1 MNNDLVEYP
10 LARLRDASAEQ
21 GHIDPEVKRKYLERL
36 EELSQMLESG
46 VATFETMRK
55 SCASLRP
62 DGDLVTKTCP
72 NLPLDLAQDL
82 TDPSGCK
89 CSVFTDSMC
98 SVSLRESAYPVMLN
112 AQRMRTSIQGELDA
126 LRGASSASTTTS
138 T

>member
-1 MNNDLVEYP
+1 MNNDQVEGC
-10 LARLRDASAEQ
+10 LGMLRHAAEQ
-21 GHIDPEVKRKYLERL
+21 GRGDPAAEKKYLERL
-36 EELSQMLESG
+36 EELLQTLESG
-46 VATFETMRK
+46 VATFEPMRK

-62 DGDLVTKTCP
+62 DGDLVTKNCP

-89 CSVFTDSMC
+89 CNIFAGSMC

-112 AQRMRTSIQGELDA
+112 AQRMRTSIQGELDT
-126 LRGASSASTTTS
+126 LRGASSASTTAS